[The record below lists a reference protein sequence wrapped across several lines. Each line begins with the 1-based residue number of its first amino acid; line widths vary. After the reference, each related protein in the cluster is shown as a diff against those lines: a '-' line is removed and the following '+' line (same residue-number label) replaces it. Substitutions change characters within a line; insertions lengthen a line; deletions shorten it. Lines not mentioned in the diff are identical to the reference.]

1 MTRGTKASAVLI
13 LAFWAWTEMPC
24 KGQTAFPDKVWHE
37 APPES
42 QGVDPAKLQAAVAYM
57 DKNFGPE
64 GANQLVVVRNGHLI
78 WQGPDCDAYHEIY
91 SATKVFT
98 STVLGLLVADGKC
111 TLDTRA
117 VEYLPELDD
126 RHPAYARITLRHLA
140 SMTGGYRGKVADVAK
155 PEQPWGDPIIYVTTP
170 DTPEFQPAGSQVA
183 YNDHDVHLLG
193 RILAMRVARGP
204 AQDLYR
210 TWSQCELLFR
220 HPRVEHGCRAPG
232 QAAHP
237 GWAGRPSP
245 SGPTLGRLPG

>member
-1 MTRGTKASAVLI
+1 
-13 LAFWAWTEMPC
+13 MPC
-24 KGQTAFPDKVWHE
+24 KGQTAFPDKNWHE
-37 APPES
+37 APPEY

-117 VEYLPELDD
+117 VEYLPDLED

-220 HPRVEHGCRAPG
+220 HPGVEHGCRAPG

-237 GWAGRPSP
+237 GWASRPSP